1 MSFFS
6 KYHAS

>member
-6 KYHAS
+6 HI

>member
-6 KYHAS
+6 K